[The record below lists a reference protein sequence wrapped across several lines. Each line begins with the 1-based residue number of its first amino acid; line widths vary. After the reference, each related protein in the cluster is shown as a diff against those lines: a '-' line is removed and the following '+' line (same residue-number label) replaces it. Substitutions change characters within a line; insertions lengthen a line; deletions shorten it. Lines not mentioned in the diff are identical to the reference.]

1 MRKYITQLSD
11 AEEKEFQKWYKYAS
25 SILNWDKNPDAPEH
39 NYDIRGFWL
48 ENKYKPVFPGQHFPD
63 TWKTPDH
70 PTFSNESRYYVPGM
84 AAVHWNG
91 DIPEYDWDSMKLRQ
105 RWAESRFKPNQIS
118 SAGAMGDYQI
128 MPITLKDHIRRGGKN
143 GDLMDSKFNESVRD
157 SFIDYLRKDP
167 YYDEEHTNPK
177 SFAAMIA
184 GAYNMGNSS
193 FKKKLK
199 KLEAAGYNIR
209 NSTDWVDA
217 FDTTETRNYMKF
229 VGLGQDGSGDLTI
242 ENMNKK
248 ITLPKYQEAPQR
260 LVLRKTGG
268 VIMAKSGIHIK
279 PENRGKFTRLKRRT
293 GKSAS
298 WFKAHGT
305 PAQKKMAVFELNA
318 RHWNSG
324 KKK

>member
-84 AAVHWNG
+84 AAVRWNG
-91 DIPEYDWDSMKLRQ
+91 DIPQYSWNDMKLRQ
-105 RWAESRFKPNQIS
+105 WWAESKFKPNLIS
-118 SAGAMGDYQI
+118 SAGAQGDYQI
-128 MPITLKDHIRRGGKN
+128 MPVTLQDHIRRGGKN
-143 GDLMDSKFNESVRD
+143 GDLMNPEFNETVRD
-157 SFIDYLRKDP
+157 SLVEYLKQDP
-167 YYDEEHTNPK
+167 YYDQEHTDPA
-177 SFAAMIA
+177 SFAAMIS
-184 GAYNMGNSS
+184 GAYLMGNGA
-193 FKKKLK
+193 FKQKLK
-199 KLEAAGYNIR
+199 SLESKGYDIR
-209 NSTDWVDA
+209 NSTDWIDA
-217 FDTTETRNYMKF
+217 FKKSEREYMKF
-229 VGLGQDGSGDLTI
+229 VGLGIDGSGDLTI
-242 ENMNKK
+242 EDMNKK
-248 ITLPKYQEAPQR
+248 LKEPQR
-260 LVLRKTGG
+260 LVLRKGG

-305 PAQKKMAVFELNA
+305 PAQKKMATFALNA
-318 RHWNSG
+318 RKWKHENG
-324 KKK
+324 GLIVK